1 MSDEAASV
9 RPSVTAQSFGM
20 PSLQAAAC
28 IFSTSNMGISSLDG
42 SLSVCSGALQVFKGA
57 MDGVHD
63 VAVKVFAAPSSDR
76 DMEVLH
82 TEIAV
87 LRSCN
92 SRNIVQFY
100 GVCFKQ
106 DNIWVVMELMEQGS
120 LYNALEK
127 SKRRCLWYHRCPSA
141 GSLVV
146 PVTPSYYT
154 HTTHTSTTPYGSS
167 TMLLAR
173 RLLMHVWTRHVSM
186 MPSPML

>member
-1 MSDEAASV
+1 MGTSSV
-9 RPSVTAQSFGM
+9 DSSF
-20 PSLQAAAC
+20 SA
-28 IFSTSNMGISSLDG
+28 
-42 SLSVCSGALQVFKGA
+42 CSGALQVFKGA

-63 VAVKVFAAPSSDR
+63 VAVKVFTAPSSDR

-82 TEIAV
+82 TEVAV

-92 SRNIVQFY
+92 SRNIVQFH

-106 DNIWVVMELMEQGS
+106 DNIWVVMELLEQGS

-146 PVTPSYYT
+146 AVTPSYYT
-154 HTTHTSTTPYGSS
+154 HTTTPYGSS

-173 RLLMHVWTRHVSM
+173 RLLMKNSNLG
-186 MPSPML
+186 MLSIVCPNSERFNAL